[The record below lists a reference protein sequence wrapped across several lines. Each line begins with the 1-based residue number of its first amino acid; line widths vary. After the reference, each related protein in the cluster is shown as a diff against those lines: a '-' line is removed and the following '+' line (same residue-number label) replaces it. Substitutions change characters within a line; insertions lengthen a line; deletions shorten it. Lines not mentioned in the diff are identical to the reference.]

1 MSTALKI
8 NGEPRIRV
16 PAGDAPSGLA
26 LLAHLPQKPLG
37 EVDGTD
43 GSAGLDGHLAAPARV
58 LASPLRGVRTV
69 RVALAGCGTVGGEL
83 VRILH
88 HAADEIRLR
97 HGLRFQLVRVLVAHG
112 DRPRPPELD
121 ASLLTTELDAF
132 LAAAAQADVVVEA
145 IGGIDPA
152 LVIARAALER
162 GKRLVTANKALVAA
176 HGPELAALARRHG
189 GRLDFESAAAGGIP
203 IVRALRGPLS
213 LTGIRAVRGILNGT
227 TNYVLSRLEDGWSF
241 ADALAEAQARGFAE
255 ADPSRDLS
263 GEDAAD
269 KLRILA
275 WLAFGV
281 EPARLQ
287 VRRRGLGDGAERLAR
302 TARALDGAVRFV
314 AQAERL
320 PEGVAASVEPVLVPA
335 GSELARTRD
344 EQNLVVV
351 DSRWNGRIALGGP
364 GAGGGPTASALLGD
378 MVRAAKRQRGPG
390 PAASPSIPDRRAHAW
405 ALGVDRGRGAQET
418 LGRALE
424 RAGISSQRMAWTGD
438 VVAARTEPVP
448 WARIGLAVRALQAQG
463 LSPAVLRVD
472 ADG

>member
-1 MSTALKI
+1 MSTALKTEQE
-8 NGEPRIRV
+8 GRVRV
-16 PAGDAPSGLA
+16 PA
-26 LLAHLPQKPLG
+26 
-37 EVDGTD
+37 
-43 GSAGLDGHLAAPARV
+43 AA
-58 LASPLRGVRTV
+58 RGVRTV

-97 HGLRFQLVRVLVAHG
+97 HGLRFELVRVLVAHAG
-112 DRPRPPELD
+112 RPRPHELD
-121 ASLLTTELDAF
+121 HALLTTELDAF
-132 LAAAAQADVVVEA
+132 LDAAAQADVVVEA

-152 LVIARAALER
+152 RAIARAALGR

-176 HGPELAALARRHG
+176 HGPELVALGRRHG
-189 GRLDFESAAAGGIP
+189 GRLDFESAVAGGIP
-203 IVRALRGPLS
+203 VVRTLREPLS

-227 TNYVLSRLEDGWSF
+227 TNYVLSRLEDGWTF

-281 EPARLQ
+281 EPARLE
-287 VRRRGLGDGAERLAR
+287 VRRRGLGDVPERLAR

-314 AQAERL
+314 AEAARL
-320 PEGVAASVEPVLVPA
+320 PEGVAASVEPVLVAA

-378 MVRAAKRQRGPG
+378 MVRAAKRQRSPG
-390 PAASPSIPDRRAHAW
+390 LSAAPAIPDRRAHAW
-405 ALGVDRGRGAQET
+405 AVGVDRGGGAQET
-418 LGRALE
+418 LGRTLQ
-424 RAGISSQRMAWTGD
+424 RAGIGSARMAWAEG

-448 WARIGLAVRALQAQG
+448 WARVSLAVRALQAQG
-463 LSPAVLRVD
+463 LPSAVLRVD
-472 ADG
+472 VDA

>member
-1 MSTALKI
+1 MSAALKI
-8 NGEPRIRV
+8 EDGRIRI
-16 PAGDAPSGLA
+16 PTLS
-26 LLAHLPQKPLG
+26 
-37 EVDGTD
+37 
-43 GSAGLDGHLAAPARV
+43 
-58 LASPLRGVRTV
+58 RGVRTV

-97 HGLRFQLVRVLVAHG
+97 HGLRFEVVRVLVAHG
-112 DRPRPPELD
+112 DRPRPEELD
-121 ASLLTTELDAF
+121 TALLTTDVDAF
-132 LAAAAQADVVVEA
+132 LAAAADAEVVVEA

-152 LVIARAALER
+152 LRIATAALAG

-176 HGPELAALARRHG
+176 RGPELVALGRKHG

-203 IVRALRGPLS
+203 IVRALREPLS
-213 LTGIRAVRGILNGT
+213 LTGITSVRGILNGT

-241 ADALAEAQARGFAE
+241 ADALADAQARGFAE

-287 VRRRGLGDGAERLAR
+287 VRRRGLGDDADRLAR
-302 TARALDGAVRFV
+302 TARALDGAVRIV
-314 AQAERL
+314 AEAVRT
-320 PEGVAASVEPVLVPA
+320 PEGVAASVEPVLVAA
-335 GSELARTRD
+335 GSDLARTRD
-344 EQNLVVV
+344 EANLVVV

-378 MVRAAKRQRGPG
+378 MVRAARRQPRPH
-390 PAASPSIPDRRAHAW
+390 PSAALAIADRRPHAW
-405 ALGVDRGRGAQET
+405 AVGMERGRGAQEA
-418 LGRALE
+418 LGRTLE
-424 RAGISSQRMAWTGD
+424 RAGINNERMAWTSG

-448 WARIGLAVRALQAQG
+448 WARIGLAVRALESQG
-463 LSPAVLRVD
+463 LTPAVLRVD
-472 ADG
+472 ADA

>member
-8 NGEPRIRV
+8 EREDRIRV
-16 PAGDAPSGLA
+16 PA
-26 LLAHLPQKPLG
+26 
-37 EVDGTD
+37 V
-43 GSAGLDGHLAAPARV
+43 ARG
-58 LASPLRGVRTV
+58 ARTV

-97 HGLRFQLVRVLVAHG
+97 HGLRFELVRVLVAHG
-112 DRPRPPELD
+112 DRPRPDELD
-121 ASLLTTELDAF
+121 RALLTTELDAF

-152 LVIARAALER
+152 LAIARAALRR

-176 HGPELAALARRHG
+176 HGPELVVLGRRHG

-203 IVRALRGPLS
+203 IVRALREPLS
-213 LTGIRAVRGILNGT
+213 LTGITSVRGILNGT
-227 TNYVLSRLEDGWSF
+227 TNYILSRLEDGWTF

-281 EPARLQ
+281 EPASLD
-287 VRRRGLGDGAERLAR
+287 VRRRGLGDAPERLAR
-302 TARALDGAVRFV
+302 TARALEGTVRFV
-314 AQAERL
+314 ARADRL
-320 PEGVAASVEPVLVPA
+320 PEGVAASVEPVLVA
-335 GSELARTRD
+335 SASGLARTRD
-344 EQNLVVV
+344 EENLVVV
-351 DSRWNGRIALGGP
+351 DSRWNGRVALGGP

-378 MVRAAKRQRGPG
+378 MVRAAKRQRA
-390 PAASPSIPDRRAHAW
+390 PAVPTVPAVPDRRPHVW
-405 ALGVDRGRGAQET
+405 AVGVDRGGGAQEA
-418 LGRALE
+418 LGRTLE
-424 RAGISSQRMAWTGD
+424 RAGISSERMAWTDG
-438 VVAARTEPVP
+438 VVAARTELIP
-448 WARIGLAVRALQAQG
+448 WPRISLAVRALEAQG
-463 LSPAVLRVD
+463 LAPAVLRVE
-472 ADG
+472 